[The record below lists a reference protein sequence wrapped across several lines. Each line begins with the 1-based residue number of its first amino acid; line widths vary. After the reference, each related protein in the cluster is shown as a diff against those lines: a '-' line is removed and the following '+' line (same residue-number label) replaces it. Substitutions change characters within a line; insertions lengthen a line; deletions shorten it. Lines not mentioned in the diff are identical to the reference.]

1 MYQSTSGDS
10 QIFWKL
16 LIVYL
21 QVAKFLTRDREDL
34 MFYNESNW
42 YYEVKVKSKNLYL
55 KNMQN
60 YCTIV

>member
-1 MYQSTSGDS
+1 MYQSTNGDS

-21 QVAKFLTRDREDL
+21 QVAKFLTRDREDF

-42 YYEVKVKSKNLYL
+42 YYEVKESLFKKYAELLY
-55 KNMQN
+55 NSVN
-60 YCTIV
+60 